1 MLFCYQLD
9 SGVTAFLL
17 LIATL
22 ADEIYLGN
30 VLFFPLCRI
39 FEALWNNLSQMA
51 APFFS
56 ITIKRLK
63 HRNSVNNLL
72 SVQQST
78 WTVTLTHTLHPLS
91 SLFHAVSHFERP
103 TRDKQST
110 TASQHVIFSA
120 NQWFHFTLEGTLSHS
135 AIASGLTVIII
146 QDFAFVERETNGFGC
161 NPPEK

>member
-120 NQWFHFTLEGTLSHS
+120 NQWFHFTLDEGTLSHS
-135 AIASGLTVIII
+135 AIASGLTVIIMH
-146 QDFAFVERETNGFGC
+146 DEGGS
-161 NPPEK
+161 